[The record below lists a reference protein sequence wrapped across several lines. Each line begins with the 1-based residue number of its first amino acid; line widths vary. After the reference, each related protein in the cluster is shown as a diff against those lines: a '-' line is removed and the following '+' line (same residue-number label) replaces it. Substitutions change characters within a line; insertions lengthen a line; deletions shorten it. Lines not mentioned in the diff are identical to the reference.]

1 MIEVAISIAHAI
13 ISLICSFIS
22 CCMIHSETFQMNIL
36 ERPSPNELVFE
47 MIHVDASF
55 VNALRRLLLAE
66 VPTVAIESVYMWKN
80 SSLLHDEVLSHRLGL
95 IPIMADARR
104 LDEVAMGGGDNSEEE
119 GGATDRNTI
128 VFRLAVSCTAE
139 DAKQQRQKDEQERKR
154 ASSSRAATSA
164 TDPDNNNVEDET
176 VRRNAELESCAAD
189 AATTRPYR
197 FPKDRPYTK
206 HVYSSDLEWVPQGD
220 QEERFQNEPSP
231 IAPIHKDILIA
242 KLRPGQSI
250 ELEAHCRRG
259 IGKDH
264 AKFSPVATASYRLM
278 PKIEILHG
286 IYDELAQEL
295 VHVYEPGVFDLV
307 PTNRKTDPPGTRV
320 KAKVVNPYASTMSR
334 NFQRHP
340 ELARCIKM
348 GRIPHHF
355 IFSVESV
362 GMYSPAV
369 LVAEAIRA
377 LQAKCQK
384 VMDLADEASD
394 ARMEGL

>member
-1 MIEVAISIAHAI
+1 M
-13 ISLICSFIS
+13 LTYL
-22 CCMIHSETFQMNIL
+22 IHSFNFLLYDSENFQMNIL

-47 MIHVDASF
+47 MINVDASF

-80 SSLLHDEVLSHRLGL
+80 SSLLHDEILSHRLGL

-104 LDEVAMGGGDNSEEE
+104 LDEVTDIEEE
-119 GGATDRNTI
+119 GATDRNTI
-128 VFRLAVSCTAE
+128 VFRLAVSCTVE

-154 ASSSRAATSA
+154 ASRSGPTSNA
-164 TDPDNNNVEDET
+164 DDNNNVEDET
-176 VRRNAELESCAAD
+176 VRRNAELETCAAD

-206 HVYSSDLEWVPQGD
+206 HVYSGDLEWVPQGD

-278 PKIEILHG
+278 PKIQIIHD
-286 IYDELAQEL
+286 IYDELAEEL

-307 PTNRKTDPPGTRV
+307 PTNSKTGGDPAGTRV

-369 LVAEAIRA
+369 LVAEAIRS

>member
-1 MIEVAISIAHAI
+1 MTCFANFHYSR
-13 ISLICSFIS
+13 
-22 CCMIHSETFQMNIL
+22 IHSFNHLIFRNVHSEKFQMNIL
-36 ERPSPNELVFE
+36 ERPSANELVFE

-55 VNALRRLLLAE
+55 ANALRRLLLAE
-66 VPTVAIESVYMWKN
+66 VPTVAIETVYMWKN
-80 SSLLHDEVLSHRLGL
+80 SSLLHDEILSHRLGL

-104 LDEVAMGGGDNSEEE
+104 LDEVVDVEEE
-119 GGATDRNTI
+119 GATDRNTI

-139 DAKQQRQKDEQERKR
+139 DAKQQRLKDEQERKR
-154 ASSSRAATSA
+154 AATSA
-164 TDPDNNNVEDET
+164 NRSASSDNDNSLNVEDET

-206 HVYSSDLEWVPQGD
+206 HVYSGDLEWIPQGD
-220 QEERFQNEPSP
+220 QEERFQNEPYP

-264 AKFSPVATASYRLM
+264 AKFSPVATASYRMM
-278 PKIEILHG
+278 PKIQIIHDV
-286 IYDELAQEL
+286 YDDLAQEL
-295 VHVYEPGVFDLV
+295 VHVYEPGVFDLI
-307 PTNRKTDPPGTRV
+307 PTNPKIDPPGTRV
-320 KAKVVNPYASTMSR
+320 KAIVVNPYAATMSR

-377 LQAKCQK
+377 LQTKCQK
-384 VMDLADEASD
+384 VIDLADEASD

>member
-1 MIEVAISIAHAI
+1 
-13 ISLICSFIS
+13 
-22 CCMIHSETFQMNIL
+22 MNIL

-47 MIHVDASF
+47 MIHVDVSF

-66 VPTVAIESVYMWKN
+66 VPTVAIETVYMWKN

-104 LDEVAMGGGDNSEEE
+104 LDEVTDSEAEE
-119 GGATDRNTI
+119 GGGATDRNTI

-154 ASSSRAATSA
+154 AQSTTLTSTNSNA
-164 TDPDNNNVEDET
+164 DQANSVEDET
-176 VRRNAELESCAAD
+176 VRRHAELESCATD

-206 HVYSSDLEWVPQGD
+206 HVYSGDLEWVPQGD
-220 QEERFQNEPSP
+220 QEERFRNEPSP
-231 IAPIHKDILIA
+231 IAPIHQDILIA

-278 PKIEILHG
+278 PKIEIIHD

-307 PTNRKTDPPGTRV
+307 PTNPQPTGGGGGGGDPVGTRV
-320 KAKVVNPYASTMSR
+320 KARVVNPYASTMSR